1 MKNTT
6 LRSPTLARFAPAL
19 AAAALVLAAPLAWA
33 QAAAKNAVE
42 SVTFSSIQGGK
53 ILVKVG
59 LKEALGAA
67 PQGFA
72 VSNPPRIAIDLPETV
87 NGTGRNQIEAGEGDL
102 RSISLVQTANRTRL
116 VMNLTRTLPYT
127 QAIDGNQLVVTIDG
141 SQAAPGATASAT
153 TAAAPAVFAEA
164 TPATS
169 GVRYNV
175 RDVDFRRGNAGEGR
189 VIVDLSSPNM
199 GIDIRTQGR
208 QLVVDFIN
216 ASVPRNLV
224 RRMDVG
230 DFGTP
235 VRFVD
240 TFEQGG
246 NGRLVIEPRGLWE
259 YSAYQTDTQFIVEV
273 KPVKEDPNKLVQSST
288 PGYAGEKLSLN
299 FQNVE
304 VRAVLQVI
312 ADFTGLNIITSDT
325 VGGNLTLR
333 LKDVPWDQALDI
345 ILQAKGLS
353 KRKNGNVV
361 LIAPTDEL
369 AAKEKLALEAQAA
382 VGDLEPVRTESFALS
397 YAKAEDLKKLL
408 TDKDQRILSKRGSAS
423 TDERTNTLFIQDSGA
438 RLEEA
443 RRLVQQLDVPV
454 RQVLIEARIVIAD
467 DKWGRQLGARFGT
480 QSAFHTDNYNVGMSG
495 SLTDTTTGSLAQNP
509 QSRGSAS
516 LALPYGQGGGTMGYA
531 TETGLTG
538 LIPIGAQPQQL
549 NVNLP
554 VTGAAGQLAL
564 SILNLGSG
572 NLVNV
577 ELSALEADNRGK
589 VVSSPRV
596 ITADKKKAVI
606 SQGTE
611 IPYLTATASGATAV
625 VFKPAVLELSVTPRI
640 TPDDRIIMDLD
651 VKKDSVGQLVPSSAG
666 TIPSIDTKK
675 VSTQVLVDN
684 GDTIVLGGIFEQTT
698 RTTVTKVPFLGDI
711 PVVGNL
717 FKTTQKQD
725 DKTELLIFVTPKI
738 VKDSLSVR

>member
-1 MKNTT
+1 MKIK
-6 LRSPTLARFAPAL
+6 LRIASLGRLGVAALAVAL
-19 AAAALVLAAPLAWA
+19 AAPVAWA
-33 QAAAKNAVE
+33 QSTAKNAVE

-59 LKEALGAA
+59 LKEPLAA
-67 PQGFA
+67 PPQGFA
-72 VSNPPRIAIDLPETV
+72 VSNPPRIAIDLPDTA
-87 NGTGRNQIEAGEGDL
+87 NATGRSQIEAGEGDL
-102 RSISLVQTANRTRL
+102 RSVSLVQTANRTRL
-116 VMNLTRTLPYT
+116 VMNLARTLTYT
-127 QAIDGNQLVVTIDG
+127 QSVDGRQLVLTIDG
-141 SQAAPGATASAT
+141 SQAAPASAAVATAPS
-153 TAAAPAVFAEA
+153 AAPTVFAEA
-164 TPATS
+164 SPSNT
-169 GVRYNV
+169 VRANL
-175 RDVDFRRGNAGEGR
+175 RDVDFRRGNSGEGR
-189 VIVDLSSPNM
+189 VVVDLSSSNT
-199 GIDIRTQGR
+199 GIDIRLQGR
-208 QLVVDFIN
+208 QIVVDFIN
-216 ASVPRNLV
+216 TAVPRSLV

-246 NGRLVIEPRGLWE
+246 NGRLVVDPRGIWE
-259 YSAYQTDTQFIVEV
+259 YSAYQTDTQFILEV

-288 PGYAGEKLSLN
+288 PGYAGDKLSLN

-369 AAKEKLALEAQAA
+369 AAKEKLQLESQAA
-382 VGDLEPVRTESFALS
+382 VSDLEPVRTESFALS
-397 YAKAEDLKKLL
+397 YAKAEDLRKLL
-408 TDKDQRILSKRGSAS
+408 TDKDQKILSKRGAA
-423 TDERTNTLFIQDSGA
+423 TIDERTNTLFIQDTGG

-480 QSAFHTDNYNVGMSG
+480 QSAFNTNNYNVGVSG
-495 SLTDTTTGSLAQNP
+495 TLADTVTPIGNNPVSRGATSLTYTGANP
-509 QSRGSAS
+509 QLVYNIAPGI
-516 LALPYGQGGGTMGYA
+516 GT
-531 TETGLTG
+531 
-538 LIPIGAQPQQL
+538 IPVGAQPEQL

-596 ITADKKKAVI
+596 ITSDKRRAVI
-606 SQGTE
+606 SQGTQ
-611 IPYLTATASGATAV
+611 IPYLTASASGATTV
-625 VFKPAVLELSVTPRI
+625 QFKDAVLELAVTPRI
-640 TPDDRIIMDLD
+640 TPDDRIIMDLE
-651 VKKDSVGQLVPSSAG
+651 VKKDAVGQIFRD
-666 TIPSIDTKK
+666 IPSVDTKR

-698 RTTVTKVPFLGDI
+698 RTTVDKVPFLGDV
-711 PVVGNL
+711 PFVGAL
-717 FKTTQKQD
+717 FRRTVKQD

-738 VKDSLSVR
+738 VKDTLTVR

>member
-1 MKNTT
+1 MTSNFFRIRTSGALPAALT
-6 LRSPTLARFAPAL
+6 AL
-19 AAAALVLAAPLAWA
+19 ALALAAPLAWA
-33 QAAAKNAVE
+33 QGAAKNVVE
-42 SVTFSSIQGGK
+42 SISFSSVQGGK

-59 LKEALGAA
+59 MKEPLAAL
-67 PQGFA
+67 PQSFA
-72 VSNPPRIAIDLPETV
+72 VTNPARIAIDIPDATSGLAKTQV
-87 NGTGRNQIEAGEGDL
+87 EAGEGDL
-102 RSISLVQTANRTRL
+102 KSVSVVQTANRTRL
-116 VMNLTRTLPYT
+116 VMNLARSLTYT
-127 QAIDGNQLVVTIDG
+127 AALDGKLLVVTIDG
-141 SQAAPGATASAT
+141 SQAPVSAT
-153 TAAAPAVFAEA
+153 PSATERPSQAAMASMFAEA
-164 TPATS
+164 PPGA
-169 GVRYNV
+169 VRQNI

-189 VIVDLSSPNM
+189 VIVDLSSANT
-199 GIDIRTQGR
+199 GIDIRQQGR
-208 QLVVDFIN
+208 SILIDFIN
-216 ASVPRNLV
+216 SSVPKNLV
-224 RRMDVG
+224 RRLDVG

-246 NGRLVIEPRGLWE
+246 NARMVIEPRGIWE
-259 YSAYQTDTQFIVEV
+259 YSAYQTDTQFILEV

-345 ILQAKGLS
+345 ILQSKGLS

-369 AAKEKLALEAQAA
+369 AAKEKLALEANAQIS
-382 VGDLEPVRTESFALS
+382 DLEPLRTESFALS
-397 YAKAEDLKKLL
+397 YAKADDLKKLL
-408 TDKDQRILSKRGSAS
+408 SDKDQKILSKRGSA
-423 TDERTNTLFIQDSGA
+423 TVDERTNTPFVQDTGA

-443 RRLVQQLDVPV
+443 RRLIQQLDVPV
-454 RQVLIEARIVIAD
+454 RQVMIEARIVIAD
-467 DKWGRQLGARFGT
+467 DKWGRSLGARFGT
-480 QSAFHTDNYNVGMSG
+480 QSAFGSGNRNYGVSG
-495 SLTDTTTGSLAQNP
+495 TLTDTVTPLNNNQV
-509 QSRGSAS
+509 SRGSANLTNPGS
-516 LALPYGQGGGTMGYA
+516 GLPSTIGPNGVIPSGGQP
-531 TETGLTG
+531 E
-538 LIPIGAQPQQL
+538 QL

-554 VTGAAGQLAL
+554 VVGAAGSLAL

-572 NLVNV
+572 NLVNI

-596 ITADKKKAVI
+596 ITADKKKAII

-611 IPYLTATASGATAV
+611 IPYQTAAASGATTIA
-625 VFKPAVLELSVTPRI
+625 FKPAVLELAVTPRI
-640 TPDDRIIMDLD
+640 TPDDRIIMDLE
-651 VKKDSVGQLVPSSAG
+651 VKKDSVGQIFAN
-666 TIPSIDTKK
+666 IPSIDTKK
-675 VSTQVLVDN
+675 VTTQVLCDN

-698 RTTVTKVPFLGDI
+698 RTTVEKVPLLGDI
-711 PVVGNL
+711 PVVGYL
-717 FKTTQKQD
+717 FKRTIKQD

-738 VKDSLSVR
+738 VKETLTVR

>member
-1 MKNTT
+1 
-6 LRSPTLARFAPAL
+6 
-19 AAAALVLAAPLAWA
+19 V
-33 QAAAKNAVE
+33 
-42 SVTFSSIQGGK
+42 
-53 ILVKVG
+53 
-59 LKEALGAA
+59 
-67 PQGFA
+67 
-72 VSNPPRIAIDLPETV
+72 
-87 NGTGRNQIEAGEGDL
+87 
-102 RSISLVQTANRTRL
+102 
-116 VMNLTRTLPYT
+116 
-127 QAIDGNQLVVTIDG
+127 
-141 SQAAPGATASAT
+141 
-153 TAAAPAVFAEA
+153 
-164 TPATS
+164 
-169 GVRYNV
+169 
-175 RDVDFRRGNAGEGR
+175 
-189 VIVDLSSPNM
+189 VDLSSANI
-199 GIDIRTQGR
+199 GIDIRQQGR
-208 QLVVDFIN
+208 QLLLDFIN
-216 ASVPRNLV
+216 TNVPRNLV
-224 RRMDVG
+224 RRLDVG

-240 TFEQGG
+240 TFEQSG
-246 NGRLVIEPRGLWE
+246 NARMVIEPRGLWE

-273 KPVKEDPNKLVQSST
+273 KPVKEDPNRLVQSAT

-382 VGDLEPVRTESFALS
+382 VSDLEPVRTESFALS
-397 YAKAEDLKKLL
+397 YAKAADIQALL
-408 TDKDQRILSKRGSAS
+408 SSKDQRILSKRGAAS
-423 TDERTNTLFIQDSGA
+423 VDERTNTIFVQDTGG

-443 RRLVQQLDVPV
+443 RRLILQLDVPV

-467 DKWGRQLGARFGT
+467 DKWGRQLGVRFGT
-480 QSAFHTDNYNVGMSG
+480 QSAFNTNNYNFGVSG
-495 SLTDTTTGSLAQNP
+495 TGLDTVSPLSNNP
-509 QSRGSAS
+509 VSRGSAS
-516 LALPYGQGGGTMGYA
+516 LTAPSTLVTPGGSGTLPV
-531 TETGLTG
+531 
-538 LIPIGAQPQQL
+538 GAQPEQL

-554 VTGAAGQLAL
+554 VAGAAGQLAL

-572 NLVNV
+572 NLVNI

-596 ITADKKKAVI
+596 ITADKKRAVI
-606 SQGTE
+606 SQGSE
-611 IPYLTATASGATAV
+611 IPYLTAAASGATTV
-625 VFKPAVLELSVTPRI
+625 SFKPATLELAVTPRI
-640 TPDDRIIMDLD
+640 TPDDRIIMDLE
-651 VKKDSVGQLVPSSAG
+651 VKKDSVGALIPSGTAGG

-698 RTTVTKVPFLGDI
+698 RTTVDKVPFLGDL
-711 PVVGNL
+711 PLVGYM
-717 FKTTQKQD
+717 FKRTVKQD

-738 VKDSLSVR
+738 VKDTLTVR

>member
-1 MKNTT
+1 MTGKLGT
-6 LRSPTLARFAPAL
+6 AL
-19 AAAALVLAAPLAWA
+19 AALALVLAAPVAWA
-33 QAAAKNAVE
+33 QGPAKNAVE
-42 SVTFSSIQGGK
+42 SINFSSIQGGK
-53 ILVKVG
+53 IIVKVG
-59 LKEALGAA
+59 LREPLAMV

-72 VSNPPRIAIDLPETV
+72 VTNPPRIAIDLPDTV
-87 NGTGRNQIEAGEGDL
+87 NALNRNQIDAGEGDL
-102 RSISLVQTANRTRL
+102 KSVSIVQTASRTRL
-116 VMNLTRTLPYT
+116 VMNLARNLTYT
-127 QAIDGNQLVVTIDG
+127 QAIDGRQLVVTIDG
-141 SQAAPGATASAT
+141 SQVSSSSAAVSTAPSSAPT
-153 TAAAPAVFAEA
+153 VFAEA
-164 TPATS
+164 PAAGS
-169 GVRYNV
+169 NVRYNL

-189 VIVDLSSPNM
+189 VVVDLSSANI
-199 GIDIRTQGR
+199 GIDIRQQGR
-208 QLVVDFIN
+208 QVIIDFIN
-216 ASVPRNLV
+216 TNVPRNLV
-224 RRMDVG
+224 RRLDVG
-230 DFGTP
+230 DFATP

-246 NGRLVIEPRGLWE
+246 NARMVIEPRGIWE
-259 YSAYQTDTQFIVEV
+259 YSAYQTDTQFILEV
-273 KPVKEDPNKLVQSST
+273 KPVKEDPNRLVQSST

-369 AAKEKLALEAQAA
+369 AAKEKLALEANAA
-382 VGDLEPVRTESFALS
+382 ISDLEPVRTESFALS

-408 TDKDQRILSKRGSAS
+408 TDKDQKILSKRGTAS
-423 TDERTNTLFIQDSGA
+423 IDERTNTLFVQDTGG

-443 RRLVQQLDVPV
+443 RRLILQLDVPV

-480 QSAFHTDNYNVGMSG
+480 QSAFNSNNYNFGVSG
-495 SLTDTTTGSLAQNP
+495 NLLDTSVNVAQNP

-516 LALPYGQGGGTMGYA
+516 LTYPGGNPNTAGWSIGTSV
-531 TETGLTG
+531 TGTV
-538 LIPIGAQPQQL
+538 PMGAQPEQL

-554 VTGAAGQLAL
+554 VVGAAGSLAL

-572 NLVNV
+572 NLVNI
-577 ELSALEADNRGK
+577 EISALEADNRGK

-611 IPYLTATASGATAV
+611 IPYLTASASGATTVA
-625 VFKPAVLELSVTPRI
+625 FKPAVLELAVTPRI
-640 TPDDRIIMDLD
+640 TPDDRIIMELE
-651 VKKDSVGQLVPSSAG
+651 VKKDSVGQIFSG
-666 TIPSIDTKK
+666 IPSVDTKK

-684 GDTIVLGGIFEQTT
+684 GDTIVIGGIFEQTT
-698 RTTVTKVPFLGDI
+698 RTTVDKVPFIGDL
-711 PVVGNL
+711 PLVGLL
-717 FKTTQKQD
+717 FRRTVKQD

-738 VKDSLSVR
+738 VKDSLMVR

>member
-1 MKNTT
+1 MPTIGRT
-6 LRSPTLARFAPAL
+6 LSAL
-19 AAAALVLAAPLAWA
+19 AALVLALAAPFAWA
-33 QAAAKNAVE
+33 QGAANAVE
-42 SVTFSSIQGGK
+42 SINFSQIQGGK
-53 ILVKVG
+53 IIVKVG
-59 LKEALGAA
+59 LREALAA
-67 PQGFA
+67 TPQGFA
-72 VSNPPRIAIDLPETV
+72 VTNPPRIAIDLPNTV
-87 NGTGRNQIEAGEGDL
+87 NALNRNQIEAGEGDL
-102 RSISLVQTANRTRL
+102 RSVSVVQTANRTRL
-116 VMNLTRTLPYT
+116 VMNLTRNLTYT
-127 QAIDGNQLVVTIDG
+127 QSLDGKQLIVTIDG
-141 SQAAPGATASAT
+141 SQAPGSSAAVSTAPATAPT
-153 TAAAPAVFAEA
+153 VFAEA
-164 TPATS
+164 PASSAT
-169 GVRYNV
+169 RYNL
-175 RDVDFRRGNAGEGR
+175 RDVDFRRGSSAEGR
-189 VIVDLSSPNM
+189 VVVDLSSPNI
-199 GIDIRTQGR
+199 GIDIRQQGR
-208 QLVVDFIN
+208 QLVLDFLN
-216 ASVPRNLV
+216 TNVPRNLV
-224 RRMDVG
+224 RRLDVG

-240 TFEQGG
+240 TFEQAG
-246 NGRLVIEPRGLWE
+246 NARMVIEPRGLWE

-273 KPVKEDPNKLVQSST
+273 KPVREDPNRLVQSST

-382 VGDLEPVRTESFALS
+382 VSDLEPVRTESFALS
-397 YAKAEDLKKLL
+397 YARAADLQALL
-408 TDKDQRILSKRGSAS
+408 TSKDQRILSKRGAAS
-423 TDERTNTLFIQDSGA
+423 VDDRTNTLFVQDTGG

-443 RRLVQQLDVPV
+443 RRLILQLDVPV

-480 QSAFHTDNYNVGMSG
+480 QTGFNNNNYNFGVSGTAVDSVSPLSNNPISRGSG
-495 SLTDTTTGSLAQNP
+495 SLVFG
-509 QSRGSAS
+509 
-516 LALPYGQGGGTMGYA
+516 A
-531 TETGLTG
+531 T
-538 LIPIGAQPQQL
+538 PVGAQPDQL

-554 VTGAAGQLAL
+554 VVGAAGSLAL

-572 NLVNV
+572 NLVNI
-577 ELSALEADNRGK
+577 ELTALEADNRGK

-611 IPYLTATASGATAV
+611 IPYTTAAASGATTV
-625 VFKPAVLELSVTPRI
+625 SFKPATLELSVTPRI
-640 TPDDRIIMDLD
+640 TPDDRIIMDLE
-651 VKKDSVGQLVPSSAG
+651 VKKDSVGALVPSG
-666 TIPSIDTKK
+666 LGGGFIPSIDTKR
-675 VSTQVLVDN
+675 VTTQVLVDN

-698 RTTVTKVPFLGDI
+698 RTTVDKVPFLGDV
-711 PVVGNL
+711 PVLGHL
-717 FKTTQKQD
+717 FRRTVKQD

-738 VKDSLSVR
+738 VKDTLTVR

>member
-1 MKNTT
+1 MTTT
-6 LRSPTLARFAPAL
+6 LRIPTPGGLWAAL
-19 AAAALVLAAPLAWA
+19 AAFAFALAAPIAWA
-33 QAAAKNAVE
+33 QDAKNAVE
-42 SVTFSSIQGGK
+42 SIDFSSVQGGK
-53 ILVKVG
+53 IVVKIG
-59 LKEALGAA
+59 MREPLKAV
-67 PQGFA
+67 PQGFT
-72 VSNPPRIAIDLPETV
+72 VTNPPRIAIDLPETV
-87 NGTGRNQIEAGEGDL
+87 NAMNRNHVDAGEGDL
-102 RSISLVQTANRTRL
+102 RSVTLVQTANRTRL
-116 VMNLTRTLPYT
+116 VMNLTRNLTYT
-127 QAIDGNQLVVTIDG
+127 QALDGKQLVVTLEG
-141 SQAAPGATASAT
+141 SGTGGIASAT
-153 TAAAPAVFAEA
+153 APSAASTVFAE
-164 TPATS
+164 PVPGS
-169 GVRYNV
+169 NVRYNV
-175 RDVDFRRGNAGEGR
+175 RDVDFRRGNMGEGR
-189 VIVDLSSPNM
+189 IVVDLSSPNV
-199 GIDIRTQGR
+199 GIDIRQQGR
-208 QLVVDFIN
+208 QVLVDFI
-216 ASVPRNLV
+216 STDVPPNLV
-224 RRMDVG
+224 RRLDVA
-230 DFGTP
+230 DFATP
-235 VRFVD
+235 VRYVD

-246 NGRLVIEPRGLWE
+246 NARMVIEPRGLWE
-259 YSAYQTDTQFIVEV
+259 YSAYQTDTQFILEV
-273 KPVKEDPNKLVQSST
+273 KPVKEDPNRLVQSAT

-382 VGDLEPVRTESFALS
+382 VSDLEPVRTESFALS
-397 YAKAEDLKKLL
+397 YAKAEDLQKLL
-408 TDKDQRILSKRGSAS
+408 TNKDQKILSKRGTA
-423 TDERTNTLFIQDSGA
+423 TVDERTNTLFVQDSGG

-443 RRLVQQLDVPV
+443 RRLIQQLDVPV

-480 QSAFHTDNYNVGMSG
+480 QSAFNTSNYNLGVSG
-495 SLTDTTTGSLAQNP
+495 ALTDTSVPLAGNP
-509 QSRGSAS
+509 NSRGSAS
-516 LALPYGQGGGTMGYA
+516 LVQPSGLGFGNTNGGPALPLA
-531 TETGLTG
+531 
-538 LIPIGAQPQQL
+538 AQPEQL

-554 VTGAAGQLAL
+554 VAGATGTLAL

-596 ITADKKKAVI
+596 ITADKKKAII

-611 IPYLTATASGATAV
+611 IPYLTAAASGATTVA
-625 VFKPAVLELSVTPRI
+625 FKPAVLELAVTPRI
-640 TPDDRIIMDLD
+640 TPDDRIIMDLE
-651 VKKDSVGQLVPSSAG
+651 VKKDSVGALIGTAQG

-675 VSTQVLVDN
+675 VNTQVLVDN
-684 GDTIVLGGIFEQTT
+684 GDTIVIGGIFEQTT
-698 RTTVTKVPFLGDI
+698 RTTVDKVPFLGDI
-711 PVVGNL
+711 PVLGLL
-717 FKTTQKQD
+717 FKRTVKQD

-738 VKDSLSVR
+738 VKDTLTIR

>member
-1 MKNTT
+1 VTT
-6 LRSPTLARFAPAL
+6 KLRIQSKFGAAL
-19 AAAALVLAAPLAWA
+19 AAMALVLAAPLAWA
-33 QAAAKNAVE
+33 QGAAKNAVE
-42 SVTFSSIQGGK
+42 SINFSTVQGGK
-53 ILVKVG
+53 IQVKVG
-59 LKEALGAA
+59 LKEPLAST

-72 VSNPPRIAIDLPETV
+72 VTNPPRIAIDLPETV
-87 NGTGRNQIEAGEGDL
+87 NATGRTQIEASEGDL
-102 RSISLVQTANRTRL
+102 RSVSLVQTATRTRL
-116 VMNLTRTLPYT
+116 VINLARNLTYT
-127 QAIDGNQLVVTIDG
+127 QAVDGRTLTVTIDA
-141 SQAAPGATASAT
+141 SQAPPSTGTVATAPS
-153 TAAAPAVFAEA
+153 AAPTVFAETA
-164 TPATS
+164 PASTQ
-169 GVRYNV
+169 RYNL
-175 RDVDFRRGNAGEGR
+175 RDVDFRRGNSGEGR
-189 VIVDLSSPNM
+189 VVVDLSSPNI
-199 GIDIRTQGR
+199 GIDIRMQGR
-208 QLVVDFIN
+208 QLLVDYLN
-216 ASVPRNLV
+216 TNVPRNLV
-224 RRMDVG
+224 RRLDVG

-235 VRFVD
+235 VRYVD
-240 TFEQGG
+240 TFDQGG
-246 NGRLVIEPRGLWE
+246 NARMVIEPRGIWE
-259 YSAYQTDTQFIVEV
+259 YSAYQTDTQFIIEV
-273 KPVKEDPNKLVQSST
+273 KPVKEDPNRLVQSAT

-382 VGDLEPVRTESFALS
+382 VSDLEPVRTESFALS
-397 YAKAEDLKKLL
+397 YAKAEDLRKLL
-408 TDKDQRILSKRGSAS
+408 SDKDQRILSKRGSA
-423 TDERTNTLFIQDSGA
+423 TLDERTNTIFVQDTGG
-438 RLEEA
+438 RLEEV
-443 RRLVQQLDVPV
+443 RRLVTQLDVPV

-480 QSAFHTDNYNVGMSG
+480 QSAFSSNSYNFGVSG
-495 SLTDTTTGSLAQNP
+495 SAVDTVQPLANNP
-509 QSRGSAS
+509 VSRGSSS
-516 LALPYGQGGGTMGYA
+516 LTYNQGTPNLIYAVPPQIGT
-531 TETGLTG
+531 
-538 LIPIGAQPQQL
+538 IPLGAQPEQL

-554 VTGAAGQLAL
+554 VVGAAGQLAL

-611 IPYLTATASGATAV
+611 IPYLTAAASGATTV
-625 VFKPAVLELSVTPRI
+625 SFKPAVLELAVTPRI
-640 TPDDRIIMDLD
+640 TPDDRIIMDLE
-651 VKKDSVGQLVPSSAG
+651 VKKDSVGQVFAN
-666 TIPSIDTKK
+666 IPSIDTKK
-675 VSTQVLVDN
+675 VNTQVLVDN

-698 RTTVTKVPFLGDI
+698 RTTVDKVPFLGDV
-711 PVVGNL
+711 PFVGAL
-717 FKTTQKQD
+717 FRRTVKQD

-738 VKDSLSVR
+738 VKDALTIR

>member
-1 MKNTT
+1 MKRTSSR
-6 LRSPTLARFAPAL
+6 LGGALCALFFAL
-19 AAAALVLAAPLAWA
+19 ATPLAWA
-33 QAAAKNAVE
+33 QAKNSLE
-42 SVTFSSIQGGK
+42 SMTFSSIQGGK
-53 ILVKVG
+53 IIVKAAFKEP
-59 LKEALGAA
+59 LKAV

-72 VSNPPRIAIDLPETV
+72 VSNPPRIAIDLPDTL
-87 NGTGRNQIEAGEGDL
+87 NGIGKTQVDAGEGDL
-102 RSISLVQTANRTRL
+102 RSVSIVQTANRTRL
-116 VMNLTRTLPYT
+116 VMNLTRNLTYT
-127 QAIDGNQLVVTIDG
+127 QVLDGNQLVVTIDG
-141 SQAAPGATASAT
+141 SQAVSTSGAAATTPSPGATT
-153 TAAAPAVFAEA
+153 FAEA
-164 TPATS
+164 QPGTQ
-169 GVRYNV
+169 VRYNL
-175 RDVDFRRGNAGEGR
+175 RDVDFRRGNTSEGR
-189 VIVDLSSPNM
+189 VIVDLSSSNV
-199 GIDIRTQGR
+199 GIDIRRQGQ
-208 QLVVDFIN
+208 QLLVDFLSSN
-216 ASVPRNLV
+216 VPRNLV
-224 RRMDVG
+224 RRLDVG

-235 VRFVD
+235 VKFVD

-246 NGRLVIEPRGLWE
+246 NARMVIEPRGIWE

-273 KPVKEDPNKLVQSST
+273 KPVKEDPNKLIQGSA
-288 PGYAGEKLSLN
+288 PGYSGEKLSLN

-369 AAKEKLALEAQAA
+369 AAKEKLQLEAQAA
-382 VGDLEPVRTESFALS
+382 VSDLEPVRTESFALS

-408 TDKDQRILSKRGSAS
+408 SDKDQKILSKRGSA
-423 TDERTNTLFIQDSGA
+423 TIDERTNTLFVQDSGG

-443 RRLVQQLDVPV
+443 RRLIQQLDVPV

-480 QSAFHTDNYNVGMSG
+480 QSAFNQRNYNVGVSG
-495 SLTDTTTGSLAQNP
+495 TLVDSTNP
-509 QSRGSAS
+509 VGLNPASRGSAS
-516 LALPYGQGGGTMGYA
+516 LVYPGGTPQGVFN
-531 TETGLTG
+531 TVQNVGLV
-538 LIPIGAQPQQL
+538 PIGAQPEQL

-554 VTGAAGQLAL
+554 VVGAAGSLAL

-577 ELSALEADNRGK
+577 EISALEADNRGK

-611 IPYLTATASGATAV
+611 IPYLTASASGATTIS
-625 VFKPAVLELSVTPRI
+625 FKPAVLELAVTPRI
-640 TPDDRIIMDLD
+640 TPDDRIVMDLE
-651 VKKDSVGQLVPSSAG
+651 VKKDAVGQIFAGVPSV
-666 TIPSIDTKK
+666 DTKR

-698 RTTVTKVPFLGDI
+698 RTTVDKVPFLGDL
-711 PVVGNL
+711 PLVGYL
-717 FKTTQKQD
+717 FKRTQKQD

-738 VKDSLSVR
+738 VKDSLTVR

>member
-1 MKNTT
+1 MQ
-6 LRSPTLARFAPAL
+6 LVAFVGAL
-19 AAAALVLAAPLAWA
+19 ALALWAPLAGA
-33 QAAAKNAVE
+33 QAKNSLE
-42 SVTFSSIQGGK
+42 SMTFSSIQGGK
-53 ILVKVG
+53 IIMKAAFKEP
-59 LKEALGAA
+59 LKGV

-72 VSNPPRIAIDLPETV
+72 VTNPPRIAIDLPDTI
-87 NGTGRNQIEAGEGDL
+87 NGMGKTQVDAGEGDL
-102 RSISLVQTANRTRL
+102 RSVSVVQTANRTRL
-116 VMNLTRTLPYT
+116 VMNLTRNLTYT
-127 QAIDGNQLVVTIDG
+127 QALDGNMLVVTIDG
-141 SQAAPGATASAT
+141 SQAVTTTGSAATTPSPGATT
-153 TAAAPAVFAEA
+153 FAEA
-164 TPATS
+164 AAGTQ
-169 GVRYNV
+169 VRYNL
-175 RDVDFRRGNAGEGR
+175 RDVDFRRGNISEGR
-189 VIVDLSSPNM
+189 VVVDLSSSNV
-199 GIDIRTQGR
+199 GIDIRRQGQ
-208 QLVVDFIN
+208 QLLVDFLSTN
-216 ASVPRNLV
+216 VPRNLV
-224 RRMDVG
+224 RRLDVG

-235 VRFVD
+235 VKYVD

-246 NGRLVIEPRGLWE
+246 NARMVIEPRGIWE

-273 KPVKEDPNKLVQSST
+273 KPVKEDPNKLIQGSA
-288 PGYAGEKLSLN
+288 PGYSGEKLSLN

-369 AAKEKLALEAQAA
+369 AAKEKLQLEALAA
-382 VGDLEPVRTESFALS
+382 VSDLEPVRTESFALS

-408 TDKDQRILSKRGSAS
+408 SDKDAKILSKRGNA
-423 TDERTNTLFIQDSGA
+423 TIDERTNTLFVQDTGG

-443 RRLVQQLDVPV
+443 RRLIQQLDVPV

-480 QSAFHTDNYNVGMSG
+480 QSAFNTNNYNIGVSG
-495 SLTDTTTGSLAQNP
+495 SLVDTVQPLSNNPASRGAASLVYPGALPGNSGFFSGTGS
-509 QSRGSAS
+509 S
-516 LALPYGQGGGTMGYA
+516 
-531 TETGLTG
+531 G
-538 LIPIGAQPQQL
+538 LIPIGAQPDQL

-596 ITADKKKAVI
+596 ITADKKKAII

-611 IPYLTATASGATAV
+611 IPYLTASASGSTTV
-625 VFKPAVLELSVTPRI
+625 TFKPAVLELAVTPRI
-640 TPDDRIIMDLD
+640 TPDDRIIMDLE
-651 VKKDSVGQLVPSSAG
+651 VKKDAVGQIFSG
-666 TIPSIDTKK
+666 IPSVDTKK

-698 RTTVTKVPFLGDI
+698 RTTVDKVPFLGDV
-711 PVVGNL
+711 PFVGFF
-717 FKTTQKQD
+717 FKRTIKQD

-738 VKDSLSVR
+738 VKDTLMVR

>member
-1 MKNTT
+1 MTTT
-6 LRSPTLARFAPAL
+6 LRNPTFGKLGRALFTLA
-19 AAAALVLAAPLAWA
+19 LVMAAPLAWA
-33 QAAAKNAVE
+33 QGTAKNAVE
-42 SVTFSSIQGGK
+42 SINFSSIQGGK
-53 ILVKVG
+53 VLVKIG
-59 LKEALGAA
+59 LKEPLAST

-72 VSNPPRIAIDLPETV
+72 VTNPPRIAIDLPDTI
-87 NGTGRNQIEAGEGDL
+87 NATGRSQFEAGEGDL
-102 RSISLVQTANRTRL
+102 RSVSVVQTANRTRL
-116 VMNLTRTLPYT
+116 VMNLARNLSYT
-127 QAIDGNQLVVTIDG
+127 QSVDGRQLVIAIDG
-141 SQAAPGATASAT
+141 SQTPASSAT
-153 TAAAPAVFAEA
+153 VATTPSSAPAVFAEA
-164 TPATS
+164 PAGS
-169 GVRYNV
+169 SVRYNL
-175 RDVDFRRGNAGEGR
+175 RDVDFRRGNTGEGR
-189 VIVDLSSPNM
+189 VVVDLSSPNI
-199 GIDIRTQGR
+199 GIDIRQQGR
-208 QLVVDFIN
+208 QVVVDFLN
-216 ASVPRNLV
+216 TNVPRNLV
-224 RRMDVG
+224 RRLDVG

-235 VRFVD
+235 VRYVD

-246 NGRLVIEPRGLWE
+246 AARMVVEPRGIWE
-259 YSAYQTDTQFIVEV
+259 YSAYQTDTQFILEV
-273 KPVKEDPNKLVQSST
+273 KPVKEDPNKMVQSST

-369 AAKEKLALEAQAA
+369 AAKEKLALEANAA
-382 VGDLEPVRTESFALS
+382 ISDLEPVRTESYALS
-397 YAKAEDLKKLL
+397 YAKAEDLRKMF
-408 TDKDQRILSKRGSAS
+408 TDKDQRILSKRGTA
-423 TDERTNTLFIQDSGA
+423 TIDERTNTIFLQDTGG

-443 RRLVQQLDVPV
+443 RRLIQQLDIPV

-467 DKWGRQLGARFGT
+467 DKWGRSLGARFGT
-480 QSAFHTDNYNVGMSG
+480 QSVFNSNNYNFGVSG
-495 SLTDTTTGSLAQNP
+495 TSADTAVPLPNNP
-509 QSRGSAS
+509 ISRGSSS
-516 LALPYGQGGGTMGYA
+516 LTYNQGNPQLLFGGIPPGVGTV
-531 TETGLTG
+531 
-538 LIPIGAQPQQL
+538 PIGAQPEQL

-554 VTGAAGQLAL
+554 VAGAAGQIAL

-572 NLVNV
+572 NLVNI

-596 ITADKKKAVI
+596 ITADKRKAVI

-611 IPYLTATASGATAV
+611 IPYLTAAASGATTIS
-625 VFKPAVLELSVTPRI
+625 FKPAVLELAVTPRI
-640 TPDDRIIMDLD
+640 TPDDRIIMDLE
-651 VKKDSVGQLVPSSAG
+651 VKKDSVGQVFAGVPSV
-666 TIPSIDTKK
+666 DTKK

-698 RTTVTKVPFLGDI
+698 RTTVDKVPFLGDVPI
-711 PVVGNL
+711 LGHMFRRTV
-717 FKTTQKQD
+717 KQD

-738 VKDSLSVR
+738 VKDSLTVR

>member
-1 MKNTT
+1 M
-6 LRSPTLARFAPAL
+6 
-19 AAAALVLAAPLAWA
+19 
-33 QAAAKNAVE
+33 
-42 SVTFSSIQGGK
+42 
-53 ILVKVG
+53 
-59 LKEALGAA
+59 
-67 PQGFA
+67 
-72 VSNPPRIAIDLPETV
+72 
-87 NGTGRNQIEAGEGDL
+87 
-102 RSISLVQTANRTRL
+102 
-116 VMNLTRTLPYT
+116 
-127 QAIDGNQLVVTIDG
+127 
-141 SQAAPGATASAT
+141 
-153 TAAAPAVFAEA
+153 
-164 TPATS
+164 
-169 GVRYNV
+169 
-175 RDVDFRRGNAGEGR
+175 
-189 VIVDLSSPNM
+189 
-199 GIDIRTQGR
+199 
-208 QLVVDFIN
+208 
-216 ASVPRNLV
+216 
-224 RRMDVG
+224 
-230 DFGTP
+230 
-235 VRFVD
+235 
-240 TFEQGG
+240 
-246 NGRLVIEPRGLWE
+246 VIEPRGIWE

-273 KPVKEDPNKLVQSST
+273 KPVKEDPNRLVQSSA

-382 VGDLEPVRTESFALS
+382 VSDLEPVRTESFALS

-408 TDKDQRILSKRGSAS
+408 SDKDQRILSKRGSA
-423 TDERTNTLFIQDSGA
+423 TIDERTNTLFVQDTGG

-443 RRLVQQLDVPV
+443 RRLIQQLDVPV

-480 QSAFHTDNYNVGMSG
+480 QSAFNTSNYNFGVSG
-495 SLTDTTTGSLAQNP
+495 HRARTPSSPLANNP
-509 QSRGSAS
+509 VSRGSSS
-516 LALPYGQGGGTMGYA
+516 LTYTRRRPSSSGFTAPQVGT
-531 TETGLTG
+531 
-538 LIPIGAQPQQL
+538 IPIGAQPEQL

-554 VTGAAGQLAL
+554 VVGAAGQLAL

-611 IPYLTATASGATAV
+611 IPYLTAAASGATTV
-625 VFKPAVLELSVTPRI
+625 VVQARGARARGHAAHHAGRPHHHGPRGEEGLRRRRSSPASPRSTRKKVYDAGAGRQRRHDRAGRHLRADDAHHGRQGSVPRRPAVRGLPLQAHGQAGRQ
-640 TPDDRIIMDLD
+640 DRAAR
-651 VKKDSVGQLVPSSAG
+651 SS
-666 TIPSIDTKK
+666 
-675 VSTQVLVDN
+675 
-684 GDTIVLGGIFEQTT
+684 
-698 RTTVTKVPFLGDI
+698 
-711 PVVGNL
+711 
-717 FKTTQKQD
+717 
-725 DKTELLIFVTPKI
+725 
-738 VKDSLSVR
+738 